1 MTPAAESPGP
11 NDPTRDAER
20 DRAALAQYFQSAAG
34 ASPVPRHVRDSLPLW
49 NSKAFLEM
57 LSGTKPLWFP
67 SREHFL
73 ERVTQALEDSNGVLG
88 QSAKTRSWLRCTFNS
103 FADFLNRED
112 RWDAFL
118 RGDLPAQ
125 VGCLEGWVS
134 FLRTRGLSHTT
145 VHTYWRGLA
154 SGLNRMARRDGAL
167 SPARFAERPAP
178 GLVRP
183 KALPRS
189 AVEQIFQFLRNRQWS
204 SGLERAR
211 NLALVGMMALAGLRR
226 GEVLSLAVGD
236 VLLESSSLRIRRG
249 KGRHG
254 GRDRTAYMTPQLVG
268 LVAEYLAERKRA
280 GRTHP
285 ELFSSLVG
293 DRRIGDVTVRR
304 LFRQI
309 ERGTNVHATP
319 HMLRHSYATM
329 LRQAGV
335 SDRVAMDLLGHRSLA
350 VLQRYSAV
358 FDGECATEAA
368 RLSLD
373 VPLG

>member
-1 MTPAAESPGP
+1 MSTTETPAP
-11 NDPTRDAER
+11 NGSSWNADR
-20 DRAALAQYFQSAAG
+20 DRGVLAQFIRSADG
-34 ASPVPRHVRDSLPLW
+34 AAPVPRHVRDALPLW
-49 NSKAFLEM
+49 NSKALLEFLA
-57 LSGTKPLWFP
+57 GAKPLWFP

-73 ERVTQALEDSNGVLG
+73 ARVLQALEDSKGVLG

-103 FADFLNRED
+103 FADFLTRED

-125 VGCLEGWVS
+125 VGVLEAWVAS
-134 FLRTRGLSHTT
+134 LRKRGLSHTS
-145 VHTYWRGLA
+145 VHTYWRALA
-154 SGLNRMARRDGAL
+154 SGLNRMASHDGAI
-167 SPARFAERPAP
+167 SPVRFAERPAP

-183 KALPRS
+183 RALPRS
-189 AVEQIFQFLRNRQWS
+189 AVEQIFQFLRNQQWD
-204 SGLERAR
+204 SGFERAR

-226 GEVLSLAVGD
+226 GEVLSLGVGD
-236 VLLESSSLRIRRG
+236 VTLESSSLRIHRG
-249 KGRHG
+249 KGRNG

-293 DRRIGDVTVRR
+293 DRRIGEVTVRR

-309 ERGTNVHATP
+309 ESGTKIHVTP

-329 LRQAGV
+329 LRQSGV